1 MTAEPTRRVNDP
13 LTVSSAVVLALA
25 ALAAFSLAV
34 TLAPPRSGPN
44 CLTPQCVGYPY
55 TDVAAWAPTEYW
67 WMLPAAVVPLALTAS
82 LGGLRE
88 PLAGTRRRVGDLA
101 VLLALAATVVL
112 VAAYAIQWRTVQ
124 PSLFRGET
132 EHLVLWSQ

>member
-44 CLTPQCVGYPY
+44 
-55 TDVAAWAPTEYW
+55 
-67 WMLPAAVVPLALTAS
+67 
-82 LGGLRE
+82 
-88 PLAGTRRRVGDLA
+88 
-101 VLLALAATVVL
+101 
-112 VAAYAIQWRTVQ
+112 
-124 PSLFRGET
+124 
-132 EHLVLWSQ
+132 